1 MATIHPSSLLRAPD
15 PETRERELA
24 RFIAELRT
32 VAALLCSGYKA
43 VNS

>member
-15 PETRERELA
+15 PETRAREFT

-32 VAALLCSGYKA
+32 IADLLE
-43 VNS
+43 